1 MRKSI
6 LALSVAAALAAPG
19 LAGADQPASP
29 VTANVTL
36 ASQYIYRGIAQSRGK
51 PAIQGGFD
59 YTNPNGIYLGTWASS
74 ISWISDT
81 ATTSA
86 ISAPIE
92 IDVYGGY
99 RGSIT
104 KDLGY
109 DVGILTY
116 NYPGT
121 NIATGAANP
130 DTVELHGALSYA
142 WLTAKYSLTTGT
154 SLFGW
159 VKPDGGKTTGS
170 GYFQLDGA
178 WDMGNGLGLSA
189 HVGHQSVNGLS
200 DASYTDYNVGVTK
213 AFSVGTLGL
222 LYSDTNAKSC
232 GDATPM
238 YCNTLSGTGNSYDL
252 GKGALVLSFS
262 KTF

>member
-6 LALSVAAALAAPG
+6 LALSVAAALAAPA
-19 LAGADQPASP
+19 LASADQPASP

-59 YTNPNGIYLGTWASS
+59 YTNPNGIYVGTWASS
-74 ISWISDT
+74 ISWISDA
-81 ATTSA
+81 ATSSA

-121 NIATGAANP
+121 NISTGAANP

-170 GYFQLDGA
+170 GYFELNGA

-238 YCNTLSGTGNSYDL
+238 YCNTLSGTANTYDL